1 MSIAANASSA
11 TTTRAR
17 IIQASSRWV
26 EMDSDQSV
34 IGIIDDDISMR
45 EALDGLISSFEF
57 ATSTYA
63 SALEFL
69 KAAPPPG
76 LACLVV
82 DVKMPGMSGLDLQ
95 SALIEAGRQLPIIFV
110 TSFTDASVR
119 TRALAAGAQCVLGKP
134 VDRDELMHQID
145 MALNGGPRAG

>member
-1 MSIAANASSA
+1 
-11 TTTRAR
+11 
-17 IIQASSRWV
+17 
-26 EMDSDQSV
+26 MDSEQLV

-45 EALDGLISSFEF
+45 EALEGLISSFEF

-69 KAAPPPG
+69 QADPQPR

-95 SALIEAGRQLPIIFV
+95 AALIEAGRQLPIIFV
-110 TSFTDASVR
+110 TSFTEASVHA
-119 TRALAAGAQCVLGKP
+119 RALAAGAQCVLGKP
-134 VDRDELMHQID
+134 VDRDELIRQINL
-145 MALNGGPRAG
+145 ALNGGPQAV